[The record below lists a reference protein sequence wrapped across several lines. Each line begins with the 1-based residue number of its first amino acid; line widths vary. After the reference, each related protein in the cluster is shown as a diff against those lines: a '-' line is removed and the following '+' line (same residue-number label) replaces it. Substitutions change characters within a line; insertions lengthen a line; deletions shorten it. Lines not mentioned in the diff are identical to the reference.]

1 MELRRLDSAC
11 LATTWC
17 SRCDENDKTYIN
29 SAADGQTVMQTQHA
43 KIMRDRSSLL
53 LRIFFGLLL
62 LVCFHGCALPLGPTA
77 SVTRNRA
84 FISYSPAE
92 GGSGKLRLAVKDI
105 IDVQG
110 EVTTAGSQYL
120 AKTSPPAAHDAK
132 CLSAARRSDVE
143 IVGKTNLTEFALGV
157 AGMNEFYGTPVNPM
171 DRRIPGGSSSGSA
184 VAVADGQA
192 DVAFGSDTAGSIR
205 VPAACC
211 GILGLKTTFGLVP
224 LDGVF
229 PLSPKHLDTIG
240 PMAKDVPNLVKG
252 MELLDPGFSA
262 RYEAAIA
269 RKPSAKEIRIGRLYV
284 NGTDP
289 RIDRALD
296 DALTAAGFD
305 VVRLNEHSK
314 TDWEKTAAGFR
325 RVRLKNPFKEQWEK
339 AQLDGSAVAIADGW
353 LSNRQYLGKAGVSLV
368 TQATIRLGE
377 LQYNTLYKG
386 ALKAQS
392 EWQKALSGTFQRVNL
407 IALPTLKTLPPRRPI
422 FGRSAVFEAR
432 VLALQNTVAVNFAG
446 NPAIA
451 IPIPFQRRGFP
462 PTSLQLIG
470 PRFSEADLVNAAR
483 LITAPR
489 EPATVEEDQR

>member
-1 MELRRLDSAC
+1 M
-11 LATTWC
+11 
-17 SRCDENDKTYIN
+17 ENDKSCIN
-29 SAADGQTVMQTQHA
+29 SAAGGQTTVMRTEHV
-43 KIMRDRSSLL
+43 KVMRARVSLL

-62 LVCFHGCALPLGPTA
+62 SVYFHGCALPLGPKA

-84 FISYSPAE
+84 FISYSPVE
-92 GGSGKLRLAVKDI
+92 DGSGKLRLAVKDI
-105 IDVQG
+105 IDMEG
-110 EVTTAGSQYL
+110 TVTTAGSQYL

-132 CLSAARRSDVE
+132 CLSAARRSDVQ

-157 AGMNEFYGTPVNPM
+157 TGMNEFYGTPINPV

-240 PMAKDVPNLVKG
+240 PMAKDVPNLVRG

-284 NGTDP
+284 DGTDP

-296 DALTAAGFD
+296 DALSAAGFS
-305 VVRLNEHSK
+305 VVRLNERSK
-314 TDWEKTAAGFR
+314 TEWKKTATGFR
-325 RVRLKNPFKEQWEK
+325 PVRLDNPFKEQWEK
-339 AQLDGSAVAIADGW
+339 AQLDGSAVAIGDGW
-353 LSNRQYLGKAGVSLV
+353 LSNRKYLGKAGVSLV
-368 TQATIRLGE
+368 TQTGIRLGE

-386 ALKAQS
+386 ALRAQP
-392 EWQKALSGTFQRVNL
+392 EWQKALSRTFQRVDL
-407 IALPTLKTLPPRRPI
+407 IALPTLKTLAPRKSI

-451 IPIPFQRRGFP
+451 IPIPLQDRGFP
-462 PTSLQLIG
+462 LTSLQLIG
-470 PRFSEADLVNAAR
+470 PRFGEADLVNAAR
-483 LITAPR
+483 LMTAQN
-489 EPATVEEDQR
+489 EPATLEGDQR